1 MQRKFT
7 LWALMLVLTMGLSA
21 WAADGQGQGERRGG
35 ADGPRRGPGS
45 FLRHALSKLDLTE
58 DQHAAIRELVKA
70 HRVKAEAWREQH
82 KDELQPLFEKLRE
95 ARKNQD
101 REVAREVMVKIREL
115 HQSGP
120 NPEEL
125 LEKIKGQLTEPQQ
138 AQLQKLVEQARERMK
153 QRGDGDRPNRREKR
167 QGDDN

>member
-1 MQRKFT
+1 
-7 LWALMLVLTMGLSA
+7 
-21 WAADGQGQGERRGG
+21 
-35 ADGPRRGPGS
+35 
-45 FLRHALSKLDLTE
+45 
-58 DQHAAIRELVKA
+58 
-70 HRVKAEAWREQH
+70 
-82 KDELQPLFEKLRE
+82 
-95 ARKNQD
+95 
-101 REVAREVMVKIREL
+101 MVKIREL